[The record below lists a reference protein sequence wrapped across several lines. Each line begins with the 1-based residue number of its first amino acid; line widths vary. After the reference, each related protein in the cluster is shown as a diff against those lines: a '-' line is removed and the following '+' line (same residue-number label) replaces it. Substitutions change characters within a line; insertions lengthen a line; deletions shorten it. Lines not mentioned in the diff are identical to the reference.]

1 MGQKQCKQFN
11 RIPFHRTCTSICQ
24 SIATFAFIALPLCM
38 WAQGVHVLAIEAEAS
53 KPTAH
58 AGVLASL
65 PTYALLNGVFTIH
78 YTAAQ
83 PVNHP
88 TKDAHPA
95 FPCANDSLNLT
106 PIPPASIEARKHW
119 KHRYKLGYWSYPK
132 GMVQRAYFNAAA
144 GSEYSTYIENPRRTP
159 ALIRRVCLVLRMWVD
174 LIEETRPFP
183 TVPLRLHIRAY
194 NPQTQT
200 PGNDLLARAV
210 MLSRTDRK
218 LKAWFDV
225 RQDSI
230 IMPPEGVCVGV
241 EWLCSDTTQM
251 EGNPVEPPVQVF
263 TGGTDGQSWEC
274 SNGDTWQPLRMHN
287 AASTPVNMRIGIEVL
302 Q

>member
-1 MGQKQCKQFN
+1 M
-11 RIPFHRTCTSICQ
+11 R
-24 SIATFAFIALPLCM
+24 
-38 WAQGVHVLAIEAEAS
+38 

-58 AGVLASL
+58 
-65 PTYALLNGVFTIH
+65 PEFT
-78 YTAAQ
+78 
-83 PVNHP
+83 
-88 TKDAHPA
+88 
-95 FPCANDSLNLT
+95 CANDSLDLT

-132 GMVQRAYFNAAA
+132 GMAQRAYFNAAA
-144 GSEYSTYIENPRRTP
+144 GSEFSTYIENPRRTP
-159 ALIRRVCLVLRMWVD
+159 ALIQRVCLVLRIWVD
-174 LIEETRPFP
+174 LIEETRKFP
-183 TVPLRLHIRAY
+183 TAPLRLHIRAY
-194 NPQTQT
+194 NPQTHS
-200 PGNDLLARAV
+200 PGDDLLARTV

-263 TGGTDGQSWEC
+263 TSGSDGQSWEC
-274 SNGDTWQPLRMHN
+274 SNGDTWQPLHLHN
-287 AASTPVNMRIGIEVL
+287 AANTPVNMRIGIEVL

>member
-1 MGQKQCKQFN
+1 MGQNLYKPFN
-11 RIPFHRTCTSICQ
+11 RIPFHRAYMSLYR
-24 SIATFAFIALPLCM
+24 SIATLAFAILPLCL
-38 WAQGVHVLAIEAEAS
+38 WTLGIHGRAIEAEMR
-53 KPTAH
+53 KPT
-58 AGVLASL
+58 
-65 PTYALLNGVFTIH
+65 
-78 YTAAQ
+78 
-83 PVNHP
+83 
-88 TKDAHPA
+88 AHPA

-119 KHRYKLGYWSYPK
+119 KYRYKLGYWSYPK

-241 EWLCSDTTQM
+241 EWLCSDTVQM
-251 EGNPVEPPVQVF
+251 EGSPVEPPVQVF

-274 SNGDTWQPLRMHN
+274 SNGDTWQPLHLHN
-287 AASTPVNMRIGIEVL
+287 AANTPVNMRIGIEVL